1 MGNLRRLLHTLR
13 SPQSPEV
20 GTPEWLEA
28 AAAQLGLPTPTPPY
42 QIQVADS
49 PQTGDSPDLGMPAAS
64 PSILP
69 QPRSAGAVHRLA
81 SSLACEL
88 AETTALSSAMA
99 VWAAATRLE
108 RHLQIGTRWFALAM
122 LTRAMERWRRCERH
136 ERVLG
141 AATRE
146 APWVAA
152 GRAITVWLSY
162 AAEQQFVRFLDGIAG
177 TRTVTRRLRLWR
189 RRAAE
194 RRQQEARRR
203 CLIVIGGPR
212 GLFRADLPF
221 GDAADACAF
230 RQTVA
235 RALSTWRQFEL
246 CAHVEALDGH
256 RVRQAA
262 ARRALYAWQRAVHT
276 RHATV
281 ARALGRTYATLA
293 RTLRVWRARI
303 AAERDVT
310 LRAASGSRGVQT
322 LARALRTWRIRLAS
336 ARPLRLPLR
345 ALAGSGRLP
354 RQRALRMW
362 RGWTA
367 AVRPLRALAGSGWL
381 PRRRAL
387 RMWRGWTADVRPLR
401 ARTSRVRSSLLARA
415 LCAWRA
421 RQAIDGL
428 LRVLADERG
437 SRGSRVGRMPLAIM
451 WRRWRRRAAH
461 AAACAARAARAERA
475 WASAR
480 RHAEQVRTLQGGPL
494 MASDGL

>member
-1 MGNLRRLLHTLR
+1 
-13 SPQSPEV
+13 
-20 GTPEWLEA
+20 
-28 AAAQLGLPTPTPPY
+28 
-42 QIQVADS
+42 
-49 PQTGDSPDLGMPAAS
+49 
-64 PSILP
+64 
-69 QPRSAGAVHRLA
+69 
-81 SSLACEL
+81 
-88 AETTALSSAMA
+88 
-99 VWAAATRLE
+99 
-108 RHLQIGTRWFALAM
+108 
-122 LTRAMERWRRCERH
+122 
-136 ERVLG
+136 
-141 AATRE
+141 
-146 APWVAA
+146 
-152 GRAITVWLSY
+152 
-162 AAEQQFVRFLDGIAG
+162 
-177 TRTVTRRLRLWR
+177 
-189 RRAAE
+189 
-194 RRQQEARRR
+194 
-203 CLIVIGGPR
+203 
-212 GLFRADLPF
+212 
-221 GDAADACAF
+221 
-230 RQTVA
+230 
-235 RALSTWRQFEL
+235 
-246 CAHVEALDGH
+246 
-256 RVRQAA
+256 
-262 ARRALYAWQRAVHT
+262 VHT
-276 RHATV
+276 RQATV
-281 ARALGRTYATLA
+281 SRALGRTYATLA

-367 AVRPLRALAGSGWL
+367 AVRPLRALAGSGWLPRQRALRMWRGWTADVRPLRALAGSGWL

>member
-1 MGNLRRLLHTLR
+1 MFAAVFIFMGNLRRLLHTLR
-13 SPQSPEV
+13 SPQSPEL
-20 GTPEWLEA
+20 PEWLET

-42 QIQVADS
+42 QIQVPDS

-177 TRTVTRRLRLWR
+177 TRTVTRRLRFWR

-203 CLIVIGGPR
+203 CLIVVGGPR
-212 GLFRADLPF
+212 GPMRADLPF
-221 GDAADACAF
+221 EDAAAAYAF
-230 RQTVA
+230 RQTAA
-235 RALSTWRQFEL
+235 RVLSTWRQFEL
-246 CAHVEALDGH
+246 SAHVEALDGQ

-262 ARRALYAWQRAVHT
+262 VRRALHAWQRAVHT
-276 RHATV
+276 WQATI
-281 ARALGRTYATLA
+281 ARALGRTYATLV
-293 RTLRVWRARI
+293 RTLRVWRSSARI

-310 LRAASGSRGVQT
+310 LRAASGSRGAQT
-322 LARALRTWRIRLAS
+322 LARALRSWRVRLAS
-336 ARPLRLPLR
+336 VRPLRLPFR
-345 ALAGSGRLP
+345 ALAGSGR
-354 RQRALRMW
+354 
-362 RGWTA
+362 
-367 AVRPLRALAGSGWL
+367 L

-401 ARTSRVRSSLLARA
+401 ARASRVSSILLARA

-461 AAACAARAARAERA
+461 AAARAARAARAERA

-480 RHAEQVRTLQGGPL
+480 RHAEQVRLAPRRTSEDL
-494 MASDGL
+494 

>member
-49 PQTGDSPDLGMPAAS
+49 PQTDDSPDLGMPAAS

-212 GLFRADLPF
+212 GPVRADLPF

-246 CAHVEALDGH
+246 CAHVEALDGQ
-256 RVRQAA
+256 RMRQAA

-276 RHATV
+276 RQATV

-362 RGWTA
+362 RGWT
-367 AVRPLRALAGSGWL
+367 V
-381 PRRRAL
+381 
-387 RMWRGWTADVRPLR
+387 DVRPLR

-428 LRVLADERG
+428 LLVLADERG

>member
-1 MGNLRRLLHTLR
+1 
-13 SPQSPEV
+13 
-20 GTPEWLEA
+20 
-28 AAAQLGLPTPTPPY
+28 
-42 QIQVADS
+42 
-49 PQTGDSPDLGMPAAS
+49 
-64 PSILP
+64 
-69 QPRSAGAVHRLA
+69 
-81 SSLACEL
+81 
-88 AETTALSSAMA
+88 
-99 VWAAATRLE
+99 
-108 RHLQIGTRWFALAM
+108 
-122 LTRAMERWRRCERH
+122 
-136 ERVLG
+136 
-141 AATRE
+141 
-146 APWVAA
+146 
-152 GRAITVWLSY
+152 
-162 AAEQQFVRFLDGIAG
+162 VRFLDGIAG

-246 CAHVEALDGH
+246 CAHVEALDGQ

-276 RHATV
+276 RQATV

-345 ALAGSGRLP
+345 ALAGSGWLP

-494 MASDGL
+494 MASVGL